1 MSNAVVITG
10 IGMVTPLGRD
20 VGEVLAAIGAGRLA
34 ASRPTGFD
42 VSPLDCN
49 LAAQI
54 ADFDAGDYFPDNKT
68 LRLMNRD
75 AQLAVVAA
83 RLAVGDADLKIGEH
97 YRGDEV
103 ALFGSTGLAGMPV
116 DDIAALVRNSAGPDG
131 ELDLGGFGAR
141 ALKRVRP
148 VLSFKIL
155 ANMPICFVSI
165 FEGIYG
171 PNAIY
176 TPWEG
181 QGARAIQAAFRAVR
195 TGRTPCAVV
204 GGCDT
209 KAHAFGYVSLQ
220 QLGIFDSWRRCGTGT
235 VPGEGAAFVV
245 LESERSARD
254 RGAEIYCR
262 LTDCSAGTVC
272 DENLADKYAAIMGA
286 LGPASPDLL
295 VASGDG
301 QPKLRRREKRAIDE
315 LCPNAELL
323 YPKKHMGDLFAAA
336 AAVQVALAAK
346 RVSLA
351 GSDAVA
357 WANCFGHGSELASF
371 SMEAA

>member
-1 MSNAVVITG
+1 MNHSVVITG
-10 IGMVTPLGRD
+10 LGMVTPLGRD
-20 VGEVLAAIGAGRLA
+20 AGDVLAAISAGRLA
-34 ASRPTGFD
+34 ADRPVGFD
-42 VSPLDCN
+42 VSPLDCG

-54 ADFDAGDYFPDNKT
+54 RDFDAGEYFPDNKT

-83 RLAVGDADLKIGEH
+83 RLAVRDAGLNIAEDCDAGQ
-97 YRGDEV
+97 V

-116 DDIAALVRNSAGPDG
+116 SDIAALVKNSADPSGG
-131 ELDLGGFGAR
+131 LDLGSFGR
-141 ALKRVRP
+141 KALKRVRP

-181 QGARAIQAAFRAVR
+181 QGARAIQAGFRAIR
-195 TGRTPCAVV
+195 TGRAPCAVV

-209 KAHAFGYVSLQ
+209 KAHAFGFVSLQ
-220 QLGIFDSWRRCGTGT
+220 QLGVFRSWKEHGTGT
-235 VPGEGAAFVV
+235 VPGEGAAFLV
-245 LESERSARD
+245 LESAQAAAD

-262 LTDCSAGTVC
+262 LTGCSTGTVC
-272 DENLADKYAAIMGA
+272 AEDHADKCAATMAA
-286 LGPASPDLL
+286 LGPNRPDLL
-295 VASGDG
+295 VAAGDG
-301 QPKLRRREKRAIDE
+301 QPKLRQRERRAIDE
-315 LCPNAELL
+315 LCPRAEVI
-323 YPKKHMGDLFAAA
+323 YPKKHLGDLFAAA

-346 RVSLA
+346 GLA
-351 GSDAVA
+351 GAGPGAVA
-357 WANCFGHGSELASF
+357 WANCFGHGSEVASF
-371 SMEAA
+371 AMEAA